1 MRVWAFAG
9 GVLLALIG
17 IATVQ
22 AHTDVEPGPPALSG
36 LLRIIAAYPDYLQG
50 IEGNELVWR
59 DGTRMKLAALGIPER
74 DDGPPP
80 RLPDDPRQIISESIS
95 AVDYE
100 PIYRRI
106 YGDCR
111 LGEVGSRLKPVRWL
125 AGSPDGGSLVLMT
138 RVNGVADA
146 IEAVSDE
153 LDRLPA
159 EFQGYLRPLG
169 GTYSCRTI
177 LFSQRLSLH
186 GFGIAIDIN
195 PAHGD
200 YWQWSSTGADG
211 ARIPRHRVPI
221 EIVDVFERH
230 GFVWGGRWNRFDT
243 FHFEYRPEYAL
254 ALGGVLPD
262 HLTRARFAVASLLAP
277 SAATRLD
284 TTAPCFFRVR
294 QPGPR
299 FGQCLFTLRQG
310 VTALT
315 ASAAARPAP
324 EQQRPPGARSSTP

>member
-1 MRVWAFAG
+1 MRIGAFAG
-9 GVLLALIG
+9 GILLALIG
-17 IATVQ
+17 LATAR

-59 DGTRMKLAALGIPER
+59 DGTRMTLAALGIPER

-80 RLPDDPRQIISESIS
+80 RLPNDPRQIISESIS

-111 LGEVGSRLKPVRWL
+111 LGEVGPRLKPVRWL

-146 IEAVSDE
+146 LEAVSGE
-153 LDRLPA
+153 LERLPA
-159 EFQGYLRPLG
+159 EFHSYLRPLG
-169 GTYSCRTI
+169 GTYSCRNI

-195 PAHGD
+195 PAHAD
-200 YWQWSSTGADG
+200 YWLWSAAGADG
-211 ARIPRHRVPI
+211 ARIPRHRIPI
-221 EIVDVFERH
+221 EIVDIFERH

-254 ALGGVLPD
+254 ALDGVLPD

-277 SAATRLD
+277 PTAMRPDA
-284 TTAPCFFRVR
+284 TAPCFFRVR

-299 FGQCLFTLRQG
+299 FGQCLSAQRPG
-310 VTALT
+310 SAALT
-315 ASAAARPAP
+315 ASAAVRLAP
-324 EQQRPPGARSSTP
+324 GQPRPPDANSSTP